1 MSCIV
6 LSNAMESRGWLWWI
20 MTSHSGQWMLSS
32 RCLTMQLLQK
42 VWRHSVTVVAST
54 KYPEHILQVII
65 SLIVQIPIFLSP
77 ADTAAIAAAV
87 SVIFIL
93 QFSENKKWIALE
105 IFLIDRVRFF
115 QDLFLFVIS
124 IFYFL
129 RPTGL
134 YHCRVHKTVIHNGP
148 TRVQFHKVQLT
159 CCFSIAI
166 VRPSICSSASWFGKI
181 FLRFCFY
188 NVCRKKKRY

>member
-1 MSCIV
+1 
-6 LSNAMESRGWLWWI
+6 
-20 MTSHSGQWMLSS
+20 
-32 RCLTMQLLQK
+32 MQLLQK

-105 IFLIDRVRFF
+105 IFQILPRFI
-115 QDLFLFVIS
+115 FVCD
-124 IFYFL
+124 FYFL
-129 RPTGL
+129 FSSTDYIIAAFIKLRYTD
-134 YHCRVHKTVIHNGP
+134 HHK
-148 TRVQFHKVQLT
+148 R
-159 CCFSIAI
+159 
-166 VRPSICSSASWFGKI
+166 R
-181 FLRFCFY
+181 
-188 NVCRKKKRY
+188 